1 MRTMIAGAA
10 LAAAFGAAAI
20 TPAVADPAWLK
31 LTYGGVASDP
41 AGAFVN
47 VQVDNAG
54 TIMISQIV
62 VSCDFFAKKKK
73 IGTSSTVLFSSFP
86 GISGQGQV
94 RLMGATNATSATCAI
109 TSPSS

>member
-1 MRTMIAGAA
+1 MAGAA
-10 LAAAFGAAAI
+10 FVAAIGPAAI
-20 TPAVADPAWLK
+20 TPAAADPAWLK
-31 LTYGGVASDP
+31 LTYGGVLTDP

-54 TIMISQIV
+54 TLMISQIV

-73 IGTSSTVLFSSFP
+73 LGTSSTTLFSSFP

-94 RLMGATNATSATCAI
+94 RLIGATGATSATCAI